1 MHVPAPRDQLKLPL
15 ERDVPAGAAEFVRSP
30 SNAEAMAVLERWPDG
45 GEPVL
50 ALHGPAGSGKSH
62 LAAIWAER
70 VGAIALHGAEASLA
84 DPLEL
89 EGRPVLLDRAQ
100 DADDETLFHLINLA
114 QSGGGA
120 LLLASRPAPRDW
132 ATALPDLRSRL
143 DVVRVISLQ
152 EPDDTVLAAIL
163 RARFRCPQHRP
174 GRRIDRLSGATY
186 RPLGGG
192 GRVGGRPAGRR
203 TSTRYT
209 RPGPSGTGLRRYDR
223 RTVRLNP
230 GSTSSACRRKFR
242 PTWRPED
249 AERLQPSHPRVR
261 TGP

>member
-1 MHVPAPRDQLKLPL
+1 MHVPVRRDQLNQLKLPL

-30 SNAEAMAVLERWPDG
+30 SNTEAMAVLEHWPDG
-45 GEPVL
+45 GEQVL

-70 VGAIALHGAEASLA
+70 VGAIALHGAEAGLA

-120 LLLASRPAPRDW
+120 LLLASRPAPRAWD
-132 ATALPDLRSRL
+132 TVLPDLRSRL
-143 DVVRVISLQ
+143 DVVRVVGMQ

-163 RARFRCPQHRP
+163 RARFAARSIAP
-174 GRRIDRLSGATY
+174 GDELIDYLVRRIDRSAAA
-186 RPLGGG
+186 
-192 GRVGGRPAGRR
+192 VEAVV
-203 TSTRYT
+203 
-209 RPGPSGTGLRRYDR
+209 DR
-223 RTVRLNP
+223 L
-230 GSTSSACRRKFR
+230 
-242 PTWRPED
+242 D
-249 AERLQPSHPRVR
+249 AEHRPVTRALARQVLDSDAA
-261 TGP
+261 TGELFD

>member
-1 MHVPAPRDQLKLPL
+1 MRLVHGRCVERIRPDKAICYGGAMHVPAPRDQLKLPL

-163 RARFRCPQHRP
+163 RARFAARSIAP
-174 GRRIDRLSGATY
+174 GDELIDYLVRRIDRSAAA
-186 RPLGGG
+186 
-192 GRVGGRPAGRR
+192 VE
-203 TSTRYT
+203 SVV
-209 RPGPSGTGLRRYDR
+209 DR
-223 RTVRLNP
+223 L
-230 GSTSSACRRKFR
+230 
-242 PTWRPED
+242 D
-249 AERLQPSHPRVR
+249 AEHRPVTRALARQVLGSDDT
-261 TGP
+261 TGELFD